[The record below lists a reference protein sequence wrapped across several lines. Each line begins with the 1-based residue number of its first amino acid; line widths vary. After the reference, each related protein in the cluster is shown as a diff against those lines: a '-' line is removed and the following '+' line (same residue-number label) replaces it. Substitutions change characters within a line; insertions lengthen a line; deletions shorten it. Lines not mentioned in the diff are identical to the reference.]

1 MHITCNEGEEEV
13 SGWII
18 NLFAN
23 GATLKLLLLLLLKQ
37 QLLLLYIHLGQ
48 LVGGWTCKELLS
60 SVVLF

>member
-1 MHITCNEGEEEV
+1 MHITCNEGEEV

-48 LVGGWTCKELLS
+48 LVGWRVDLQRAT
-60 SVVLF
+60 

>member
-1 MHITCNEGEEEV
+1 MHITCNEGEEV

-37 QLLLLYIHLGQ
+37 LLLLLYIHLGQ
-48 LVGGWTCKELLS
+48 WLVGGWTCKELLS